1 MHWRLEKQGVA
12 DDSGARVD
20 WRRIETVLLDMDGT
34 LLDLRYDNDF
44 WFSYLPAAYG
54 RASGM
59 GTERARDYIQ
69 ACTAQQRGTL
79 DFYCL
84 DHWSRLLGL
93 DVAALNSELAHLIRY
108 RPGVEAFLR
117 VARQH
122 RRRLLLVTNSHPAGL
137 RFKLQRT
144 GLADYLDDI
153 FCATDFGHPKEQAGF
168 WDGLTVATGLNLECC
183 LLIDDNLDVLRA
195 GDSAGIGQCLGV
207 TQPDLSRPERRVDP
221 FLPLADFGAL
231 TASLEQAGEDRGNG
245 DLVPETGVV
254 RENGEHKI

>member
-1 MHWRLEKQGVA
+1 M
-12 DDSGARVD
+12 D

-44 WFSYLPAAYG
+44 WFSHLPAAYG
-54 RASGM
+54 RATGM
-59 GTERARDYIQ
+59 GPERARDYIQ
-69 ACTAQQRGTL
+69 ERTDQRRGTL

-117 VARQH
+117 AARRC

-137 RFKLQRT
+137 HFKLQQT

-168 WDGLTVATGLNLECC
+168 WQGLTAATGLSLERC
-183 LLIDDNLDVLRA
+183 LLIDDNLDVLAA
-195 GDSAGIGQCLGV
+195 GDRAGIGQCLGV

-221 FLPLADFGAL
+221 FSPLADFGAL
-231 TASLEQAGEDRGNG
+231 TTSLELAVEGQGNR
-245 DLVPETGVV
+245 DFEAETGVI
-254 RENGEHKI
+254 RENTRHHI